1 MTGEASCAGGWPPPP
16 LRRFFHDTYG
26 AVAVD
31 RTLLMAAIIDACIAM
46 FASIPSGE
54 VRLGDRMSAALGWL
68 GVCEP
73 GGLGQR

>member
-1 MTGEASCAGGWPPPP
+1 
-16 LRRFFHDTYG
+16 
-26 AVAVD
+26 
-31 RTLLMAAIIDACIAM
+31 MAAIIDACIAM

-73 GGLGQR
+73 GGLGPR